1 MEIDFDAL
9 MDEGQ
14 EYLKLR
20 KEYKSTNNPPAG
32 SIGYLISLEWTV
44 KYKKYIHYES
54 LRRNIKP
61 TPSEEAVHPGKII
74 NSDFLETNPQIF
86 LPGSGSSDK
95 GSEPECIDRYI
106 S

>member
-9 MDEGQ
+9 MDEAQ

-95 GSEPECIDRYI
+95 GAEPECIDRYI